1 MRGNS
6 GAHRRLCHDMDTEKA
21 NNTEK
26 RVFTTGEAAKVC
38 GVSQQTII
46 RSFDAGRLTGFKV
59 PGSKFRRIP
68 RDELVRF
75 MRANG
80 MPLEALG
87 EDGSVARV
95 LLISADQAVSRLVE
109 STLKDDR
116 RFSLVTANNAFD
128 AGLLTE
134 SFKPGLVILSTRH
147 DEIDP
152 VAICRRLRSR
162 SESADVRILSLGGAS
177 DSSRPESLRR
187 AGANEV
193 LIVPCAGDL
202 LLRRLVS
209 LLASASER

>member
-1 MRGNS
+1 
-6 GAHRRLCHDMDTEKA
+6 MDTEKA

-80 MPLEALG
+80 MSLEALG
-87 EDGSVARV
+87 EDGAVARV
-95 LLISADQAVSRLVE
+95 LLISSDQAISRLVE

-116 RFSLVTANNAFD
+116 RFSLMVAGNAFD

-134 SFKPGLVILSTRH
+134 SFRPGIVILSTRQ

-152 VAICRRLRSR
+152 VAVCRRLRSR
-162 SESADVRILSLGGAS
+162 AESAEVRILSLGGAG
-177 DSSRPESLRR
+177 DGARLEALKR

-193 LIVPCAGDL
+193 LIVPCPGDL
-202 LLRRLVS
+202 LLRRLMTPS
-209 LLASASER
+209 TSER